1 MDDFERR
8 RELRRQ
14 KREEM
19 RLEAERIAY
28 QRNDDDEE
36 EAARE
41 RRRRARQERLRQKQE
56 EESLGQVTDQVEV
69 NAQNSV
75 PDEEAKTT
83 TTNTQV
89 EGDDEAAFL
98 ERLARREERRQK
110 RLQEA
115 LERQKE
121 FDPTVTDA
129 SLSLPSKRMQNDTA
143 ENETAEKEE
152 KRESRQERYEIE
164 ETETVTKS
172 YQKNDWRDA

>member
-14 KREEM
+14 KREEI

-69 NAQNSV
+69 HAQNRYFVFHKSSSRTLADSV
-75 PDEEAKTT
+75 TC
-83 TTNTQV
+83 
-89 EGDDEAAFL
+89 
-98 ERLARREERRQK
+98 
-110 RLQEA
+110 
-115 LERQKE
+115 
-121 FDPTVTDA
+121 
-129 SLSLPSKRMQNDTA
+129 
-143 ENETAEKEE
+143 
-152 KRESRQERYEIE
+152 ESP
-164 ETETVTKS
+164 V
-172 YQKNDWRDA
+172 